1 MSWLYSRV
9 LVEDSS
15 VDISLDGEQCALW
28 NGTHMQR
35 ASWLPAKM
43 TDACLLSRSGMMYK
57 PLTDDLGEEL
67 LMSYLEGFRARIS
80 QVQEREPVLTESEA
94 GCGDTWQ
101 ESLAKYDPSSSSWKT
116 AHCLFQEDLPESSVT
131 LPKWGMMQNGECW
144 ERTMSL
150 PPTRGTG
157 SGSWPTPTVDDSS
170 NVTRRS
176 GKFQSLTRRVMFP
189 TPQANEDAAGT
200 PNGKMQRML
209 GNCKEIR
216 GKTAE
221 EWAGGTL
228 NPNWVEWL
236 MGWPIGWTD
245 LNPLGMDKFQQ
256 WLDLH
261 GMS

>member
-57 PLTDDLGEEL
+57 PLTDDLGEGL
-67 LMSYLEGFRARIS
+67 LMSYLEGFRARTS
-80 QVQEREPVLTESEA
+80 QVQEREPALTESEA

-116 AHCLFQEDLPESSVT
+116 AHCLFQEDLPESSVN

-144 ERTMSL
+144 GRTMSEHL
-150 PPTRGTG
+150 TRDNE
-157 SGSWPTPTVDDSS
+157 SGLWPTPQRVDYKGTSRDSA
-170 NVTRRS
+170 
-176 GKFQSLTRRVMFP
+176 FQQRVAQYNLWGMGSKEHSTIYPNP
-189 TPQANEDAAGT
+189 TAYEA
-200 PNGKMQRML
+200 
-209 GNCKEIR
+209 I
-216 GKTAE
+216 
-221 EWAGGTL
+221 
-228 NPNWVEWL
+228 
-236 MGWPIGWTD
+236 MGWPIQWTE
-245 LNPLGMDKFQQ
+245 LKPLGMDKFQQ

-261 GMS
+261 GIS